1 MNRNLL
7 LPILLVLPFAPL
19 SAAPP
24 EFSAIYIAEG
34 VTLKGD
40 LSDPAWKDA
49 PEITGFAPRGK
60 YETPQSFVK
69 ILYDDKNLYFGV
81 RFEEPEPGKMARRF
95 DQHDLAIFNDDCF
108 EILFDTRNR
117 PETFYHFA
125 ANAAGAIYDSRNGD
139 KNWSSE
145 GAVALAR
152 VDEKE
157 WTVELAIPFADLGIP
172 APVFGESW
180 GLRLCRERKVGGREE
195 SSLPA
200 VTGTTFFSRGDL
212 GRLVFQN
219 NPNAKTPLSAEMTAS
234 PLQWGLNR
242 VVVALKNAG
251 SAPVRARVT
260 ATSLDARS
268 DVIATQEKEITVPA
282 RGGAEAELEIPLTS
296 DTLEQTSVAV
306 SGAEGKTVWGA
317 LLKPG
322 FPPANPRLAELE
334 KQLPLLRSDLLLL
347 QNAGGPIFQELR
359 RPVEEIAAQA
369 AAFREKVADAVAQKT
384 TLPAGAWDALQPELE
399 AFGAWRAQRDFA
411 VWETDPWENGSPADL
426 PASLDAPP
434 TLTFRQAGNEREARA
449 LMLAGL
455 LPEGR
460 SDVRVVV
467 NDFKR
472 AGDPE
477 SFVSR
482 DRFHIYHAP
491 WVRDGFDRLIS
502 DPLVE
507 SADHA
512 ITLTAGRA
520 EKVWVV
526 FDSRGVP
533 PGEYEGDITVKPADI
548 SVSPRESWKRIPFRV
563 TVLDFTLPETDQW
576 PLSSFFFGP
585 GITPSNETEL
595 LRLYHAYHINWMMTN
610 RFAYMWEPEND
621 GTKWVADPAGK
632 TKRELYYDP
641 AKIHSQDRFLR
652 EARELK
658 MNLLFG
664 WNSTRN
670 LEWFREMMI
679 HLRGLG
685 FPDETVAFQGMN
697 DEFHAEDI
705 PRHMEFHRAMHRQDP
720 NVQFMATLTSVLPP
734 DGPSFEQLEEP
745 ARYVKIWIHSRTR
758 LWPDSEPRSRENM
771 EWFRQRGRTIWTY
784 TCLQQMQNYAPND
797 YYRLSPW
804 RAWLGGVDGVAMWTA
819 MAARGDGWDHGD
831 GFDEG
836 ILFRGLD
843 RGPVPTKRLEAFR
856 EGLEDVAYMEILK
869 QTIAKAKEREPTRD
883 FSAEE
888 QLVAE
893 IPRAIEKQ
901 LRKNPGIQP
910 IAEWREKAADAI
922 VRLKKIGA

>member
-1 MNRNLL
+1 MNRSLI
-7 LPILLVLPFAPL
+7 PALVLPFATL
-19 SAAPP
+19 FAAPP
-24 EFSAIYIAEG
+24 EFPATYVAEG
-34 VTLKGD
+34 VALKGD
-40 LSDPAWKDA
+40 LSDPAWKDT
-49 PEITGFAPRGK
+49 PEITGFVPRGK

-81 RFEEPEPGKMARRF
+81 RFEEPEPEKMARRF

-145 GAVALAR
+145 GAVTRAR
-152 VDEKE
+152 VGAKE

-200 VTGTTFFSRGDL
+200 VTAATFFSRGDL

-219 NPNAKTPLSAEMTAS
+219 NPNVKSPLAAEMAAP

-242 VVVALKNAG
+242 VPVALKNSSG
-251 SAPVRARVT
+251 QPIRARVT
-260 ATSLDARS
+260 ATSLNARS
-268 DVIATQEKEITVPA
+268 EVIDTQEREITVPA
-282 RGGAEAELEIPLTS
+282 HGESEAVLEIPVTS
-296 DTLEQTSVAV
+296 DLLEQTSISVAD
-306 SGAEGKTVWGA
+306 AEGKTAWGA
-317 LLKPG
+317 LLKLG
-322 FPPANPRLAELE
+322 FAPAGTRLAEIE
-334 KQLPLLRSDLLLL
+334 KRLPLLRSDLLLL
-347 QNAGGPIFQELR
+347 QNAGGPIFQELLR
-359 RPVEEIAAQA
+359 QVEEIAAKTT
-369 AAFREKVADAVAQKT
+369 AFREKVAAAVKEKT
-384 TLPAGAWDALQPELE
+384 TLPAEAWDTLRPELE

-411 VWETDPWENGSPADL
+411 VWETDPWQNGSPADL

-434 TLTFRQAGNEREARA
+434 ALAFRQAGNEREARA

-472 AGDPE
+472 VGEPE

-507 SADHA
+507 TADHA
-512 ITLTAGRA
+512 LTLTAGRA

-533 PGEYEGDITVKPADI
+533 PGEYEGDITVKPVDVSA
-548 SVSPRESWKRIPFRV
+548 SPRETWKRIPFRV

-585 GITPSNETEL
+585 GVTPSNETEL

-610 RFAYMWEPEND
+610 RFAYMWEPKND
-621 GTKWVADPAGK
+621 GTKWVVDPKGR

-641 AKIHSQDRFLR
+641 AKIRSQDRFLR

-658 MNLLFG
+658 MNLIFG
-664 WNSTRN
+664 WNATRN
-670 LEWFREMMI
+670 LEWFREMMA
-679 HLRGLG
+679 HLRELG
-685 FPDETVAFQGMN
+685 FPDEAVAFQGMN

-705 PRHMEFHRAMHRQDP
+705 PRHMEYHRAMHAQDP
-720 NVQFMATLTSVLPP
+720 RVQFMATLTSVLPP

-745 ARYVKIWIHSRTR
+745 ARYVKLWIHSLTR
-758 LWPDSEPRSRENM
+758 LWPDSEPRSRENL
-771 EWFRQRGRTIWTY
+771 EWFRQRDRILWTY
-784 TCLQQMQNYAPND
+784 TCRQQMQNYEPND

-819 MAARGDGWDHGD
+819 MASRGDGWDHGD

-856 EGLEDVAYMEILK
+856 EGLEDVAYMAILK
-869 QTIAKAKEREPTRD
+869 ETIAKAKEQKPVRD

-888 QLVAE
+888 RLISE
-893 IPRAIEKQ
+893 IPREIEKQ
-901 LRKNPGIQP
+901 IGKNSDIRP
-910 IAEWREKAADAI
+910 IVEWREKAADAI
-922 VRLKKIGA
+922 LRLSKTRD